1 MGHDVNVIQ
10 GGEVCYFC
18 KKTGHQKRDCRKYKE
33 WKKNNPDKKTGSSN
47 RKPISC
53 YNCEKGG
60 HITQECR
67 GERRN
72 NGRRENGTIGGGQ
85 MGDLRE
91 RIKKLVLDAVFL

>member
-10 GGEVCYFC
+10 GGEVCYF
-18 KKTGHQKRDCRKYKE
+18 QKRDCRKYKE

-72 NGRRENGTIGGGQ
+72 NGRRGNGTIGGRQ

-91 RIKKLVLDAVFL
+91 MIKKLVLDAVFL

>member
-10 GGEVCYFC
+10 GGEVCYF
-18 KKTGHQKRDCRKYKE
+18 QKRDCRKYKE

-72 NGRRENGTIGGGQ
+72 NRRRENGTIGGGQ

-91 RIKKLVLDAVFL
+91 MIKKLVLDAVFL